1 MYLNFFLTNTL
12 YWIREVNVKDLKII
26 IIFFSFFKVPKSK
39 SPQSGSSSNASSSSS
54 GSHQQLSEAAGEPSK
69 AAGDVRELVM
79 KQQEALLASL
89 KCLPPRPLL
98 MANPR

>member
-1 MYLNFFLTNTL
+1 MYFNFFLTNTL
-12 YWIREVNVKDLKII
+12 YCIREVNVKDLKII

-54 GSHQQLSEAAGEPSK
+54 GSHQQLPEAAGEPSK